1 VKVIVGIGNP
11 GGEYEDTRHNV
22 GWWVVD
28 RLRQAWGFSAF
39 KRERNARVSTGKLGE
54 HSVQLIKPTTYVNRS
69 GAALGPLRTLED
81 FDVAR
86 DLLVVVDDVALD
98 VGRFR
103 VRARG
108 SAGGHNGLKSIQ
120 TVLGTQDYARM
131 RIGVGAAPLGADLAD
146 WVLSPFPSDDEKVV
160 TELLGDVTDASMTW
174 VQQGVEAAMRFNR

>member
-28 RLRQAWGFSAF
+28 RLRQAWGFGPF
-39 KRERNARVSTGKLGE
+39 KRERNARVSTGKVGE
-54 HSVQLIKPTTYVNRS
+54 HTVQLIKPTTYVNRS
-69 GAALGPLRTLED
+69 GSALGPLRTLED

-103 VRARG
+103 VRASG

-131 RIGVGAAPLGADLAD
+131 RIGVGAPPSGADLAD
-146 WVLSPFPSDDEKVV
+146 WVLSAFPADAEQLVV
-160 TELLGDVTDASMTW
+160 DLLADVTDATKAW
-174 VQQGVEAAMRFNR
+174 VEQGAEAAMRFNR